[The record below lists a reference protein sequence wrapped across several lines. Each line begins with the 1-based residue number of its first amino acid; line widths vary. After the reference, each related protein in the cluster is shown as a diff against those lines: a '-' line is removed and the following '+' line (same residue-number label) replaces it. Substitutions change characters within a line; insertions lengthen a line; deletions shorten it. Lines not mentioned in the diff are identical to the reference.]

1 MEINEQNLEALAT
14 YLRKTLSPNSNERS
28 EGKSLKSNLLE
39 FFILFIFP
47 AEKTLKQIERNENYS
62 SLLLTLCE
70 RSTTP
75 DEIRRASVITFK
87 NFIKRNWPSLDESNS
102 ISIKDRN
109 HIKEHIIDLMTRS
122 PEHIQ
127 EQLSDAITVIGK
139 CDFPDQWSTLLDTMI
154 KQFQQ
159 QSTNSFQSINGVL
172 KTAHS
177 LFERYRYEQKSD
189 ELWLEI
195 KLVLEKFTPAFTEL
209 FKVK

>member
-1 MEINEQNLEALAT
+1 
-14 YLRKTLSPNSNERS
+14 
-28 EGKSLKSNLLE
+28 
-39 FFILFIFP
+39 
-47 AEKTLKQIERNENYS
+47 LKQIERNENYS
-62 SLLLTLCE
+62 LLLLTLCE
-70 RSTTP
+70 HPTIP

-102 ISIKDRN
+102 ISLKDRN

-139 CDFPDQWSTLLDTMI
+139 SDFPEQWSTLLDTMI

-159 QSTNSFQSINGVL
+159 QSNNSFQSINGVL

-189 ELWLEI
+189 ELWSEI
-195 KLVLEKFTPAFTEL
+195 KLVLEKFTPAFLEL

>member
-1 MEINEQNLEALAT
+1 M
-14 YLRKTLSPNSNERS
+14 
-28 EGKSLKSNLLE
+28 
-39 FFILFIFP
+39 FFFYFS

-62 SLLLTLCE
+62 SLLLALCE

-75 DEIRRASVITFK
+75 NEIRRAAVIAFK
-87 NFIKRNWPSLDESNS
+87 NFVKRNWPSLDESNC
-102 ISIKDRN
+102 ISLKDRN

-127 EQLSDAITVIGK
+127 EQLSDAITVIGQ
-139 CDFPDQWSTLLDTMI
+139 CDFPDRWSTLLDTMI

-189 ELWLEI
+189 ELWMEI
-195 KLVLEKFTPAFTEL
+195 KLVLERFTPAFTEL
-209 FKVK
+209 FKVKSSMEFSFHERISFLVVDGLLSAKRIGSR